1 MKRVL
6 VHAQNFF
13 GKKKTKHFTTKIIGT
28 KKIVSWYPKVLPL
41 FKPEGKFEMKVKKL
55 ISRSV
60 YNNRLPRTGGYNSN
74 KLLSKVKFG

>member
-13 GKKKTKHFTTKIIGT
+13 GKKKTKHFTTKIIDT

-41 FKPEGKFEMKVKKL
+41 FKPWSQKENLK
-55 ISRSV
+55 
-60 YNNRLPRTGGYNSN
+60 
-74 KLLSKVKFG
+74 